1 MELHLRE
8 NVQEQESLIRQS
20 DETKAY
26 PRRSNC
32 HSRGQSLSVC
42 LSVPSPS
49 YSQSLAQR
57 RHTINICGVTDW
69 LSDVLVGRL
78 LMASTGWWAP
88 TSWAPEAWSPGAKYS
103 RPTPIEALP
112 VPLSQG
118 QPPPSPSPVPWHLSN
133 RLPGYPA
140 AAEAGCP
147 GQRASPCLPRR
158 PGPAVWGGRRPVKT
172 QGFCEVLLIQ

>member
-1 MELHLRE
+1 MKLKNKWKTEWNYALE
-8 NVQEQESLIRQS
+8 KMVQEQESLIRQS
-20 DETKAY
+20 NETKAY
-26 PRRSNC
+26 PRRSSC
-32 HSRGQSLSVC
+32 HSRGQGLSVR

-49 YSQSLAQR
+49 YAQSLAQR

-88 TSWAPEAWSPGAKYS
+88 TGWAPEAWSSEAKYS
-103 RPTPIEALP
+103 RPTPTEALP
-112 VPLSQG
+112 VPCSQG
-118 QPPPSPSPVPWHLSN
+118 QPPPA
-133 RLPGYPA
+133 LPQHPGTW
-140 AAEAGCP
+140 AESP

-158 PGPAVWGGRRPVKT
+158 PGPAVWGGRGPVKT